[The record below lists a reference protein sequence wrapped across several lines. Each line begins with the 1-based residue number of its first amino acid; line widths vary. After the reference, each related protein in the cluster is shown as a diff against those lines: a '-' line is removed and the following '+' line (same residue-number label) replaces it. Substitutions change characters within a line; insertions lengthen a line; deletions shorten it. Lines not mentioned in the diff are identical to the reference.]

1 MIYYE
6 LRILKLKEYYLV
18 KNWTNRLMTIIG
30 VILILVAVYLF
41 AKPYIDNY
49 LHEKDNDDKIEQYD
63 KNDKSNTSKE
73 KSTIPKDKS
82 KMAGYIS
89 VPDAEIK
96 EPVYPG
102 PATLE
107 QLNRGVSFAEGDESL
122 DDQNISIA
130 GHTFTDR
137 PHYQFTNLK
146 AAKKGSKVYFK
157 VGDETREYKM
167 TSIRDVDPEDV
178 QVLDEHKG
186 ETNQLTLITC
196 DNYNQQ
202 TGVWEK
208 RKIFVAKQIK

>member
-1 MIYYE
+1 M
-6 LRILKLKEYYLV
+6 

-63 KNDKSNTSKE
+63 KMIKAIHQKKNLRFQKINRKWQ
-73 KSTIPKDKS
+73 
-82 KMAGYIS
+82 GIS
-89 VPDAEIK
+89 VYPMRKSK

-102 PATLE
+102 PATPE
-107 QLNRGVSFAEGDESL
+107 QLNRGVSFAEDDESL

-146 AAKKGSKVYFK
+146 AAK
-157 VGDETREYKM
+157 R
-167 TSIRDVDPEDV
+167 
-178 QVLDEHKG
+178 
-186 ETNQLTLITC
+186 
-196 DNYNQQ
+196 QQ
-202 TGVWEK
+202 SL
-208 RKIFVAKQIK
+208 F

>member
-1 MIYYE
+1 M
-6 LRILKLKEYYLV
+6 

-41 AKPYIDNY
+41 AKPHIDNY
-49 LHEKDNDDKIEQYD
+49 LHQKDNDNKIEQYD
-63 KNDKSNTSKE
+63 KKDESQQSSDNKTP
-73 KSTIPKDKS
+73 TIPKDKT

-102 PATLE
+102 PATPD
-107 QLNRGVSFAEGDESL
+107 QLNRGVSFAEKDESL
-122 DDQNISIA
+122 SDQNISIA

-146 AAKKGSKVYFK
+146 AAKKGSMVYFK
-157 VGDETREYKM
+157 VGKETRKYKM
-167 TSIRDVDPEDV
+167 TSIRDVNPDDV
-178 QVLDEHKG
+178 KVLDEHKG
-186 ETNQLTLITC
+186 EKNQLTLITC
-196 DNYNQQ
+196 DNYNEK

-208 RKIFVAKQIK
+208 RKIFIAKQVN

>member
-1 MIYYE
+1 M
-6 LRILKLKEYYLV
+6 
-18 KNWTNRLMTIIG
+18 KNWTSRLMTIVG

-49 LHEKDNDDKIEQYD
+49 LHEKDNNDKIEQYD
-63 KNDKSNTSKE
+63 KDDKNNQSKE
-73 KSTIPKDKS
+73 SPTIPKDKS
-82 KMAGYIS
+82 KMAGYII

-102 PATLE
+102 PATPE

-178 QVLDEHKG
+178 KVLDEHKG

-196 DNYNQQ
+196 DDYNQQ
-202 TGVWEK
+202 TGIWKK

>member
-1 MIYYE
+1 M
-6 LRILKLKEYYLV
+6 

-63 KNDKSNTSKE
+63 KMIKAIHQK
-73 KSTIPKDKS
+73 KPTIPKDKS

-102 PATLE
+102 PATPE
-107 QLNRGVSFAEGDESL
+107 QLNRGGSSF
-122 DDQNISIA
+122 
-130 GHTFTDR
+130 DR

-146 AAKKGSKVYFK
+146 AAKKA
-157 VGDETREYKM
+157 
-167 TSIRDVDPEDV
+167 
-178 QVLDEHKG
+178 
-186 ETNQLTLITC
+186 
-196 DNYNQQ
+196 
-202 TGVWEK
+202 
-208 RKIFVAKQIK
+208 AKFILKLEMKLENIK

>member
-1 MIYYE
+1 E
-6 LRILKLKEYYLV
+6 R
-18 KNWTNRLMTIIG
+18 
-30 VILILVAVYLF
+30 
-41 AKPYIDNY
+41 P
-49 LHEKDNDDKIEQYD
+49 
-63 KNDKSNTSKE
+63 
-73 KSTIPKDKS
+73 TIPKDKS

-167 TSIRDVDPEDV
+167 TSIRDVNPEDV
-178 QVLDEHKG
+178 QVLDEHEG